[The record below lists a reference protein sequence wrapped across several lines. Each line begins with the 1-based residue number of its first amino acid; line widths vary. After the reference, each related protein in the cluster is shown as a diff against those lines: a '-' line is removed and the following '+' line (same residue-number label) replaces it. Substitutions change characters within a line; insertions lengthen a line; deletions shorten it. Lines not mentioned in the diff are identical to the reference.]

1 MKKRTLLVTEL
12 LRAWYFID
20 SVLLNDHAKKCII
33 EDKDYE
39 EYISLKA
46 ALLSDLYEFYNYIG
60 YTPKDKKI
68 PLNDKQI
75 QENAVLTAKK
85 SKKIS
90 SRMLERDD
98 IKSYLRK
105 KILQE
110 FDRKPKQDIIQLS
123 DCFINERFLKMTL
136 DNILVGVPVIEC
148 SNTYKVSDFKG
159 GILEQAYLTVRNEMV
174 QIAKKYNPVLK
185 KNLIIEGLAKL
196 GFISVNGF
204 MLPESEANII
214 ETFSKRCE
222 IRCQT
227 AQNDT
232 VKKICTLKCKIQVQQ
247 KIIMSIRRLAT
258 KAENAAAKK
267 KFSNDLRR
275 AQVRLLQYQKQL
287 AKSLTAPAPKAAVV
301 VAAG

>member
-1 MKKRTLLVTEL
+1 MNIKRTLLVSEL
-12 LRAWYFID
+12 LRDWYFID
-20 SVLLNDHAKKCII
+20 SVLLNNHAKKCIT

-46 ALLSDLYEFYNYIG
+46 ALLSDLFEFYNYIG
-60 YTPKDKKI
+60 YNPKDKKI
-68 PLNDKQI
+68 PLNDRCV
-75 QENAVLTAKK
+75 QENAVIAAKK

-90 SRMLERDD
+90 ARMIERDD

-110 FDRKPKQDIIQLS
+110 FDKKSNQDITELS
-123 DCFINERFLKMTL
+123 DNLINERFLKMTL
-136 DNILVGVPVIEC
+136 DNMLIGIPIIEC
-148 SNTYKVSDFKG
+148 ANKDKISDFKG

-174 QIAKKYNPVLK
+174 QIAAKYNTVLK
-185 KNLIIEGLAKL
+185 KNLINEGLAKL

-204 MLPESEANII
+204 MLPESDANLI

-222 IRCQT
+222 TRCQAT
-227 AQNDT
+227 ENNT

-247 KIIMSIRRLAT
+247 KIIMSTRRLAT
-258 KAENAAAKK
+258 KAENIAAKK
-267 KFSNDLRR
+267 KFTNDLKR

-287 AKSLTAPAPKAAVV
+287 AKSLTAPAPKA
-301 VAAG
+301 VAD